1 MKIFNVIDCIDNN
14 NSLTERFFKDIQ
26 YVNLEASIDKIIAF
40 DYDIS
45 RNGISIGKP
54 FCENE
59 LESFFSNEEL
69 ADQKAYK
76 YFSDKQKKWSD
87 NFSKCIL
94 LTTYKELISSHQVQ
108 RKIWLYRHVMSQLKR
123 EEDIWLFIY
132 DTDEVVT
139 SLQSSKSYEDTYIDL
154 HTILASCNEQQK
166 SIFNPLFQDDIKH
179 LNLLDFGQL
188 ITFFQKD
195 TEFITKCNNVFF
207 HWKSCAK
214 SGYLE
219 LIYVLINDILDE
231 RDLKLTIMSYN
242 SMYNAMFESI
252 KKLLGLGTPSMHL
265 AIIGSQGAG
274 KTLLLRDLIE
284 ALHKMGMKSTPAQRF
299 TPITEFNP
307 GDEGKVGKTPIYAM
321 RRSDIYDSTFDN
333 GCIKVNTTFV
343 NVPGDIFDKT
353 RMSNTFKIFNYILK
367 IKEKVF
373 SLYEIKTDTGNNLFI
388 SYKDINEYKNS
399 LPKQIKSDAIKP
411 GFYANM
417 LETLSFHGKLTS
429 DNFEEERIKLIK
441 KVSGKYIIEHYFD
454 IDTDSIVVSL
464 ADYFIQY
471 PIQGIKAENYF
482 TDYAKDLSFHLYM
495 KQFATDFII
504 CDKLIRTDI
513 SNSGINRNA
522 DISLSTICD
531 MLNMFLN
538 KKQIY
543 KKNMYLAFRAADVA
557 IDKECFMAKTSE
569 WNSITNND
577 NANINATRK
586 SNFLYSLFCDSL
598 YVNMG
603 IISSNEITSQ
613 DFVQNNDA
621 SNEICYNYLDVL
633 NKKTKEALISHIDD
647 IIRNDLLRGLM
658 PMGNNFQNNKHIY
671 FTATPI
677 DSKGEIHS
685 NNAKALNLADF
696 GNFNINRS
704 LCFGSMQLAID
715 ILKHHNSY
723 PYENADTYGNVLEKI
738 FGQDD

>member
-1 MKIFNVIDCIDNN
+1 MKIFNVIDCIEDN

-26 YVNLEASIDKIIAF
+26 DVNLETSIDKIIAF

-54 FCENE
+54 FGENE

-139 SLQSSKSYEDTYIDL
+139 SLQSSKSYEDTYIDY
-154 HTILASCNEQQK
+154 HTILASCNELQE
-166 SIFNPLFQDDIKH
+166 SIFNPLFRDDIKH
-179 LNLLDFGQL
+179 LNLLDFGQF
-188 ITFFQKD
+188 ITFFKKD
-195 TEFITKCNNVFF
+195 TKFIIRCNNVFV

-231 RDLKLTIMSYN
+231 CDLKLTIMTN
-242 SMYNAMFESI
+242 NTIYNAMFEKI
-252 KKLLGLGTPSMHL
+252 KKLLGLTTPSMHL

-274 KTLLLRDLIE
+274 KTLLLRDIIE
-284 ALHKMGMKSTPAQRF
+284 ALRKMGMKATPAQRF

-321 RRSDIYDSTFDN
+321 RRTDIYDSTFDN
-333 GCIKVNTTFV
+333 GSIKVNTTFV
-343 NVPGDIFDKT
+343 NVPGDIFDKK
-353 RMSNTFKIFNYILK
+353 RLANTFKIFDNILK
-367 IKEKVF
+367 IKGKVF
-373 SLYEIKTDTGNNLFI
+373 SLYEIKTVTGNHLFI
-388 SYKDINEYKNS
+388 SYKDINEYKNI
-399 LPKQIKSDAIKP
+399 LPKQIKSDTINP
-411 GFYANM
+411 GYYANM

-429 DNFEEERIKLIK
+429 DTFGDGRIKHIK
-441 KVSGKYIIEHYFD
+441 KISGEYIIEHYFD
-454 IDTDSIVVSL
+454 IDTDSVVNSL
-464 ADYFIQY
+464 SDYFKVY
-471 PIQGIKAENYF
+471 PIQGITAENYF

-504 CDKLIRTDI
+504 CDKLIRTDNI
-513 SNSGINRNA
+513 NHGINSKA
-522 DISLSTICD
+522 DISLSTICE

-538 KKQIY
+538 EKQIY

-557 IDKECFMAKTSE
+557 IDKECLMAKAAE
-569 WNSITNND
+569 WDRIKDDDSI
-577 NANINATRK
+577 NICATRK

-603 IISSNEITSQ
+603 IILPDSITNQ
-613 DFVQNNDA
+613 DFVRDNNVVNQN
-621 SNEICYNYLDVL
+621 CYNYLDIL
-633 NKKTKEALISHIDD
+633 NKKTKDALISHIND
-647 IIRNDLLRGLM
+647 IIKNDLLSGFM
-658 PMGNNFQNNKHIY
+658 QMGNNIQNNKHIY

-677 DSKGEIHS
+677 DSNGTIYL
-685 NNAKALNLADF
+685 NNAKALNIADF
-696 GNFNINRS
+696 GDFNINRS